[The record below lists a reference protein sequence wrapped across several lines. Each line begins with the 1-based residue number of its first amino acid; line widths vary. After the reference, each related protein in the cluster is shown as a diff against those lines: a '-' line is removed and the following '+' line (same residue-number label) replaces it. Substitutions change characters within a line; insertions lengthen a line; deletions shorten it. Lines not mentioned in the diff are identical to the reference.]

1 MSENIENNE
10 ENNNLPN
17 ENTEEQNL
25 PSASFLRK
33 KLIIFLVI
41 ILMCTSFLT
50 FLLTPTYTYKPAIY
64 LYSEKPI
71 KVSIKLDNL
80 LIRDTTIPKY
90 SNGWLV
96 LADKDGRIKDLQ
108 PQKTNCSKL
117 QSGFGFEYA
126 KDACLANNY
135 PYIYWDGISFKKLIK
150 KDSGWSVKKEDI
162 EKFLT
167 EKAQEIGMNDGEKAE
182 FVRYWTH
189 KVKNYPSNY
198 FTIYFLQN
206 KEVDDYVK
214 LKVSPKP
221 ESWNRVQIIITPSFD
236 KKYDLQPYKLEK
248 INREGFTLVE
258 WGGVINDKKNK
269 GE

>member
-10 ENNNLPN
+10 ETNNLPN

-25 PSASFLRK
+25 PSESFLRK
-33 KLIIFLVI
+33 KLIVFLILILIFVAFLVT
-41 ILMCTSFLT
+41 LC
-50 FLLTPTYTYKPAIY
+50 TPTVMMKPAIY
-64 LYSEKPI
+64 LYTEKPT
-71 KVSIKLDNL
+71 KVSIKLDKL
-80 LIRDTTIPKY
+80 LIRDITIPKY

-96 LADKDGRIKDLQ
+96 LADKDGHIKDLQ
-108 PQKTNCSKL
+108 PKKTNCSKL

-135 PYIYWDGISFKKLIK
+135 PYIYWDGISLKKLIK
-150 KDSGWSVKKEDI
+150 KNSGWCVKKEDI
-162 EKFLT
+162 EEFLT
-167 EKAQEIGMNDGEKAE
+167 EKAQEIGMNNAEKTE

-198 FTIYFLQN
+198 FKIYFIQN

-236 KKYDLQPYKLEK
+236 KKSDLQPHKLEK
-248 INREGFTLVE
+248 INRKGFTLVE
-258 WGGVINDKKNK
+258 WGGVINDRNK